1 MSHETDRNV
10 DDVGPGVME
19 AVDRSVEEKIQGYVI
34 GLALAVLLTA
44 ASFGVV
50 YTDLIWGPA
59 IPAALAALAVA
70 QIGVHLVFF
79 LHLTTAPDN
88 TNNALALAFGVL
100 IVTLIIAGSLW
111 IMAHLNHNM
120 LPMHQMMQMQ
130 RCGKRGSN
138 R

>member
-19 AVDRSVEEKIQGYVI
+19 AVDRNIGEKIQGYAI
-34 GLALAVLLTA
+34 GLTLAVLLTA

-59 IPAALAALAVA
+59 IPAALVALAVA

-100 IVTLIIAGSLW
+100 IVGLIIAGSLW
-111 IMAHLNHNM
+111 IIAHLNQNM

-130 RCGKRGSN
+130 R
-138 R
+138 